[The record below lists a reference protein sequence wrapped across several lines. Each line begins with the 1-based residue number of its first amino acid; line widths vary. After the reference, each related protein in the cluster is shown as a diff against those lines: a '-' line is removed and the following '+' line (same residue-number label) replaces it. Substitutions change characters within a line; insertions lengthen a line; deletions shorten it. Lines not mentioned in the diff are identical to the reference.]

1 MEVKKKSKSHVDP
14 CHAAGSFMRLTS
26 FVTDGWDLLSCLKT
40 FRWVAPSYAI
50 FLLKANLNVPHYNLR
65 QSFFFVPRQ
74 YIPFLTE
81 SVTPR
86 YVFHRHFQNFPLSD
100 TSFLWNRMS
109 VQSVSFF
116 SCSPP
121 ASLEDA
127 LMCATPRTS
136 EQFICAVNCTS
147 LLSWLFLP
155 DLINHINRLTRGVGT
170 VYVVGPERFV
180 RLLPGW
186 SYEPRMRSCCSML

>member
-1 MEVKKKSKSHVDP
+1 MEVKKKSRSHVDP

-26 FVTDGWDLLSCLKT
+26 FVIDGWDLLSCLKT

-50 FLLKANLNVPHYNLR
+50 FLLKANLNIPHYNLR

-109 VQSVSFF
+109 VQSVSVL

-121 ASLEDA
+121 ASLEDV
-127 LMCATPRTS
+127 LSWS
-136 EQFICAVNCTS
+136 EQLLIHLSSSFVHLIVHHCS
-147 LLSWLFLP
+147 LGYFFL
-155 DLINHINRLTRGVGT
+155 T
-170 VYVVGPERFV
+170 Y
-180 RLLPGW
+180 LLLG
-186 SYEPRMRSCCSML
+186 

>member
-116 SCSPP
+116 SALPQPLLRMPWCVLLLVHLSSSFVQLIVHHCS
-121 ASLEDA
+121 LGY
-127 LMCATPRTS
+127 
-136 EQFICAVNCTS
+136 F
-147 LLSWLFLP
+147 FL
-155 DLINHINRLTRGVGT
+155 T
-170 VYVVGPERFV
+170 
-180 RLLPGW
+180 
-186 SYEPRMRSCCSML
+186 